1 MSRRQIPDYASFQA
15 RLKRRSISVS
25 ALLAVALVATLSSP
39 AWVAVAVVIDAL
51 RLRWRFPLARLLLFG
66 WYWSIIECAG
76 VFISF
81 ALWMSGQSSNHVL
94 HYRLMGWWAGKLMT
108 GLRIAMSASI
118 DVDDTDAFEE
128 GNAVVLCRH
137 ASLAD
142 SLVSAWVICTR
153 RGLSP
158 RYVLK
163 RELLW
168 DPCLDI
174 VGLRVPNYF
183 VDRGSHQSNR
193 ELTAIT
199 RLSVDLATSDVAVIF
214 PEGTRSSEAKRKR
227 AIDKIRDQS
236 PERLAATEGLRHLI
250 PVRPSGTLA
259 LFDGASQADLVIVWH
274 TGFDGLSTFGG
285 VLKALGRGDMQIVF
299 RARRLQRSLLSDI
312 NVAWLDQIWAKMD
325 REVDEQLRMSQ

>member
-1 MSRRQIPDYASFQA
+1 MVVAVVATMSAPIW
-15 RLKRRSISVS
+15 
-25 ALLAVALVATLSSP
+25 VAL
-39 AWVAVAVVIDAL
+39 AVVIDAA
-51 RLRWRFPLARLLLFG
+51 RLRWRFPVARLLLFG

-76 VFISF
+76 VLISF
-81 ALWMSGQSSNHVL
+81 ALWMSGQSNNQVL

-118 DVDDTDAFEE
+118 DVDDTGAFEE

-142 SLVSAWVICTR
+142 SLVSAWVICTK

-183 VDRGSHQSNR
+183 VDRGSQQSTN
-193 ELTAIT
+193 ELAAVT
-199 RLSVDLATSDVAVIF
+199 RLSAELAISDVAVIF
-214 PEGTRSSEAKRKR
+214 PEGTRSSDAKRNR
-227 AIDKIRDQS
+227 AIEKIRDQS

-259 LFDGASQADLVIVWH
+259 LLDGAPHADLVIAWH

-285 VLKALGRGDMQIVF
+285 VITALGRSDVRIVF
-299 RARRLQRSLLSDI
+299 RARRLQRSLLPDV
-312 NVAWLDQIWAKMD
+312 NVAWLDDVWAKMD
-325 REVDEQLRMSQ
+325 REVYEQLRKTS

>member
-1 MSRRQIPDYASFQA
+1 MVVAVVATMSAPIW
-15 RLKRRSISVS
+15 
-25 ALLAVALVATLSSP
+25 VAL
-39 AWVAVAVVIDAL
+39 AVVIDAA
-51 RLRWRFPLARLLLFG
+51 RLRWRFPVARLLLFG

-76 VFISF
+76 VLISF
-81 ALWMSGQSSNHVL
+81 ALWMSGQSNNQVL

-108 GLRIAMSASI
+108 GLRIAMRASI
-118 DVDDTDAFEE
+118 DVDDTGAFEE

-142 SLVSAWVICTR
+142 SLVSAWVICTK

-183 VDRGSHQSNR
+183 VDRGSQQSTN
-193 ELTAIT
+193 ELAAVT
-199 RLSVDLATSDVAVIF
+199 RLSAELAISDVAVIF
-214 PEGTRSSEAKRKR
+214 PEGTRSSDAKRNR
-227 AIDKIRDQS
+227 AIEKIRDQS

-259 LFDGASQADLVIVWH
+259 LLDGAPHADLVIAWH

-285 VLKALGRGDMQIVF
+285 VITALGRSDVRIVF
-299 RARRLQRSLLSDI
+299 RARRLQRSLLPDV
-312 NVAWLDQIWAKMD
+312 NVAWLDDVWAKMD
-325 REVDEQLRMSQ
+325 REVYEQLRKTS

>member
-1 MSRRQIPDYASFQA
+1 MVVAVVATMSAPIW
-15 RLKRRSISVS
+15 
-25 ALLAVALVATLSSP
+25 VAL
-39 AWVAVAVVIDAL
+39 AVVIDAA
-51 RLRWRFPLARLLLFG
+51 RLRWRFPVARLLLFG

-76 VFISF
+76 VLISF
-81 ALWMSGQSSNHVL
+81 ALWMSGQSNNQVL

-108 GLRIAMSASI
+108 GLRIATSASI
-118 DVDDTDAFEE
+118 DVDDTGAFEE

-142 SLVSAWVICTR
+142 SLVSAWVICTK

-183 VDRGSHQSNR
+183 VDRGSQQSTN
-193 ELTAIT
+193 ELAAVT
-199 RLSVDLATSDVAVIF
+199 RLSAELAISDVAVIF
-214 PEGTRSSEAKRKR
+214 PEGTRSSDAKRNR
-227 AIDKIRDQS
+227 AIEKIRDQS

-259 LFDGASQADLVIVWH
+259 LLDGAPHADLVIAWH

-285 VLKALGRGDMQIVF
+285 VITALGRSDVRIVF
-299 RARRLQRSLLSDI
+299 RARRLQRSLLPDV
-312 NVAWLDQIWAKMD
+312 NVAWLDDVWAKMD
-325 REVDEQLRMSQ
+325 REVYEQLRKTS

>member
-1 MSRRQIPDYASFQA
+1 MSRQQRPDYASFRA

-25 ALLAVALVATLSSP
+25 ALLV
-39 AWVAVAVVIDAL
+39 VAVLATISAPVWITVAIVIDGV

-66 WYWSIIECAG
+66 WYWSIIEFAG
-76 VFISF
+76 VVISLG
-81 ALWMSGQSSNHVL
+81 LWVSGQSDNQVL

-108 GLRIAMSASI
+108 GLRIAMRASI
-118 DVDDTDAFEE
+118 DVDDADAFNE

-142 SLVSAWVICTR
+142 SLVSAWVICTNQ
-153 RGLSP
+153 GLSP

-183 VDRGSHQSNR
+183 VDRGSQQSAS
-193 ELTAIT
+193 ELAAVTK
-199 RLSVDLATSDVAVIF
+199 LSADLATSDVAVIF
-214 PEGTRSSEAKRKR
+214 PEGTRSSDAKRKR
-227 AIDKIRDQS
+227 AVEKIRDQS
-236 PERLAATEGLRHLI
+236 PERVAATEGLRHLI

-259 LFDGASQADLVIVWH
+259 LLEGAPCADIVIAWH

-285 VLKALGRGDMQIVF
+285 VITALGRSDLQVVF
-299 RARRLQRSLLSDI
+299 RARRLQRSSLPDV
-312 NVAWLDQIWAKMD
+312 NVGWLDDIWVKMD
-325 REVDEQLRMSQ
+325 REVDEQLRKTP

>member
-1 MSRRQIPDYASFQA
+1 MSRQQLPNYASFQA

-25 ALLAVALVATLSSP
+25 ALLVVAVSATMSAP
-39 AWVAVAVVIDAL
+39 IWIGVAVVIDAV

-76 VFISF
+76 VLISF
-81 ALWMSGQSSNHVL
+81 ALWISGQSNNQVL

-108 GLRIAMSASI
+108 GLRITMSASI
-118 DVDDTDAFEE
+118 DVDDSDSFGE

-142 SLVSAWVICTR
+142 SLVSAWVICTT

-183 VDRGSHQSNR
+183 VDRGSHQSTN
-193 ELTAIT
+193 ELAAVT
-199 RLSVDLATSDVAVIF
+199 RLSADLAISDVAVIF
-214 PEGTRSSEAKRKR
+214 PEGTRSSDAKRKR
-227 AIDKIRDQS
+227 AVEKIRDQS

-259 LFDGASQADLVIVWH
+259 LLDGASGADLVIAWH

-285 VLKALGRGDMQIVF
+285 VITALGRSDVQIVF
-299 RARRLQRSLLSDI
+299 RARRLQRSSLPDV
-312 NVAWLDQIWAKMD
+312 NVAWLDDIWAKMD
-325 REVDEQLRMSQ
+325 REVDEQLRKRS

>member
-1 MSRRQIPDYASFQA
+1 MSRQQRPDYASFQA

-25 ALLAVALVATLSSP
+25 ALLVAAIVATLSAP
-39 AWVAVAVVIDAL
+39 IWIAVAIAIDAV

-76 VFISF
+76 VLISLG
-81 ALWMSGQSSNHVL
+81 LWMSGQSKNQVL

-108 GLRIAMSASI
+108 GLRIAMRASI
-118 DVDDTDAFEE
+118 DVNDSDAFDE

-142 SLVSAWVICTR
+142 SLVSAWVVCTN

-174 VGLRVPNYF
+174 VGQRVPNAF
-183 VDRGSHQSNR
+183 VHRGGADADGDLERVRS
-193 ELTAIT
+193 LTQHLGAQDCIV
-199 RLSVDLATSDVAVIF
+199 LF
-214 PEGTRSSEAKRKR
+214 PEGTRSPTGQMRRFKTGAFENTDAVVEEVHS
-227 AIDKIRDQS
+227 DKGMLDVSVNFFGRPTPMS
-236 PERLAATEGLRHLI
+236 LGYWEVELI
-250 PVRPSGTLA
+250 
-259 LFDGASQADLVIVWH
+259 
-274 TGFDGLSTFGG
+274 
-285 VLKALGRGDMQIVF
+285 
-299 RARRLQRSLLSDI
+299 
-312 NVAWLDQIWAKMD
+312 
-325 REVDEQLRMSQ
+325 

>member
-1 MSRRQIPDYASFQA
+1 MVVAVVATMSAPIW
-15 RLKRRSISVS
+15 
-25 ALLAVALVATLSSP
+25 VAL
-39 AWVAVAVVIDAL
+39 AVVIDAA
-51 RLRWRFPLARLLLFG
+51 RLRWRFPVARLLLFG

-76 VFISF
+76 VLISF
-81 ALWMSGQSSNHVL
+81 ALWMSGQSNNQVL

-118 DVDDTDAFEE
+118 DVDDTGAFEE

-142 SLVSAWVICTR
+142 SLVSAWVICTK

-183 VDRGSHQSNR
+183 VDRGSQQSTN
-193 ELTAIT
+193 ELAAVT
-199 RLSVDLATSDVAVIF
+199 RLSADLAISDVAVIF
-214 PEGTRSSEAKRKR
+214 PEGTRSSDAKRNR
-227 AIDKIRDQS
+227 AIEKIRDQS

-259 LFDGASQADLVIVWH
+259 LLDGAPHADLVIAWH

-285 VLKALGRGDMQIVF
+285 VITALGRSDVRIVF
-299 RARRLQRSLLSDI
+299 RARRLQRSLLPDV
-312 NVAWLDQIWAKMD
+312 NVAWLDDVWAKMD
-325 REVDEQLRMSQ
+325 REVYEQLRKTS